1 MRSDNLSQ
9 VPVRAIPRFLWV
21 RLARI
26 ARLGLGGVIIGSF
39 AGVYLGA
46 VFGLIYA
53 VWAGDLS
60 PALDGALLGG
70 VMAALLGGVY
80 GAVLGVTE
88 RHDTTGPTATSATPA
103 DPTAGATPSL
113 GRPASANLASP
124 PCPPAGR
131 GKPLPTP
138 DMEHS
143 HAR

>member
-1 MRSDNLSQ
+1 MRHDNLSR
-9 VPVRAIPRFLWV
+9 VPVRATHRIIWV

-39 AGVYLGA
+39 VGVYLGA
-46 VFGLIYA
+46 LFGLIYA
-53 VWAGDLS
+53 VWAGNLS

-70 VMAALLGGVY
+70 VAAALLGGMY
-80 GAVLGVTE
+80 GTILGVTE
-88 RHDTTGPTATSATPA
+88 RH
-103 DPTAGATPSL
+103 GATDPAANGETPFGAASSH
-113 GRPASANLASP
+113 RPAANDLIATH

-131 GKPLPTP
+131 GKPFPTP